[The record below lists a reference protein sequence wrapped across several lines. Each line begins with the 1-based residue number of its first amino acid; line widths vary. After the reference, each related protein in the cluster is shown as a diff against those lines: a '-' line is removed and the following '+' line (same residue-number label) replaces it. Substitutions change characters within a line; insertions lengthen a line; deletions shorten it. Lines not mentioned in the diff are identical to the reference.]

1 MRAFFTVLVIFA
13 AAVGLALAAHFN
25 PGNVV
30 VFFPPYRIDLSLNLF
45 LLLAVVA
52 FVFLYGLITL
62 ARRTLGLPQRV
73 AEYRRRQR
81 ELRANRALRHAF
93 VAYVEG
99 RFGHA
104 EKLAQQAS
112 DWPDNVGLAALIGAR
127 AAHGMSEYARRDEW
141 LRSIADNEAYKA
153 ARLMTEADC
162 LVDQREVRRA
172 LEAVQQLHGAG
183 ARHIQSLRL
192 ALKAHRYAGDWPE
205 VLRLVRILAKRDA
218 LHPIAARQI
227 KTQAYEAL
235 LSRRTDAHA
244 LGALWQ
250 EVPPAERIIPEI
262 ALVGARAFNAAGL
275 GYQARLIVESALSAQ
290 WDQRLLLEYLQ
301 CIDDANVVQIERVER
316 WVTEHP
322 DDLTLRYVLGVLC
335 ARAKLWGKAQQH
347 LADVA
352 AHGEPQLVRQAQRE
366 LGLVFE
372 AIGDPEKAA
381 AQFRAAALV

>member
-1 MRAFFTVLVIFA
+1 MRAFFTVLVLFA

-73 AEYRRRQR
+73 ADYRRRQR
-81 ELRANRALRHAF
+81 ELRANRALRQAF
-93 VAYVEG
+93 LAYVEG

-104 EKLAQQAS
+104 EKLAQQGRE
-112 DWPDNVGLAALIGAR
+112 WPDNAGLAALIGAR

-141 LRSIADNEAYKA
+141 LRSIADSEPYKA

-162 LVDQREVRRA
+162 LIDQREVRRA

-192 ALKAHRYAGDWPE
+192 ALKAHRYARDWPE

-227 KTQAYEAL
+227 KTQAYESL
-235 LSRRTDAHA
+235 LSARTDAHA
-244 LGALWQ
+244 LGVFWQ

-262 ALVGARAFNAAGL
+262 ALVGARAFNRAAL
-275 GYQARLIVESALSAQ
+275 GYQARLIIESALSAQ

-301 CIDDANVVQIERVER
+301 CGDEANVVQIERAER
-316 WVTEHP
+316 WVKEHP
-322 DDLTLRYVLGVLC
+322 DDLTLRFVLGVLC
-335 ARAKLWGKAQQH
+335 ARAKLWGKAQQY
-347 LADVA
+347 LADVVNN
-352 AHGEPQLVRQAQRE
+352 GEPALVREARRE

-372 AIGDPEKAA
+372 AIGDPERAA
-381 AQFRAAALV
+381 AQFKAAALA